1 MKNKKA
7 SVIIGINALA
17 IYGILT
23 FIPVGYIEGQ
33 NITDPSTGEV
43 TPIPLVCGPDI
54 INNNNITSSNTIN
67 FSSSDAVTDIRC
79 HLREARQSIAADA
92 ADSAVLQI
100 NEAEETLLGLF
111 GNNSNNT

>member
-1 MKNKKA
+1 MRNKKA
-7 SVIIGINALA
+7 SVIISINVLA

-33 NITDPSTGEV
+33 NITDPSTGEI
-43 TPIPLVCGPDI
+43 TPIPLVCGPEI
-54 INNNNITSSNTIN
+54 INNNNITSS
-67 FSSSDAVTDIRC
+67 SDAVMDIRC

-100 NEAEETLLGLF
+100 NEAEETLLASF
-111 GNNSNNT
+111 DNNSNST